1 MTVITGAPDAIE
13 GRVRMLRMIMT
24 GLIEVISTTDKA
36 QVKRNGHNYG
46 ELTARLY
53 LYSGQVA
60 TCEVCVTMLISPN

>member
-1 MTVITGAPDAIE
+1 MTFITGSPDAIE
-13 GRVRMLRMIMT
+13 CRVRMLRMIMT

-36 QVKRNGHNYG
+36 QVKRNGHKYG